1 MQPLLY
7 RYDGSFEGFLC
18 CVFDSYAR
26 KEQPTE
32 ICEESTA
39 QLSLFPVHRVVTDP
53 AHAKRVFSSLRA
65 RISAKAEDLVLL
77 GFLTCMHERE
87 RVLLQFIRL
96 GFRYG
101 AKVTDMLSDPTVS
114 ALEKAVG
121 HLREEAHL
129 LLGFV
134 RFSEYEGRLAA
145 VISPKNQVLPLM
157 QAHFCARFPEE
168 TFCIYDD
175 VHKEALLYRPHVG
188 GIFSISAFSL
198 PEADARE
205 QYFRSLWRVFYETIA
220 IQDRENPKCR
230 QTQMPK
236 RYWPHLT
243 EMRPE

>member
-145 VISPKNQVLPLM
+145 VISPKIR
-157 QAHFCARFPEE
+157 FCR
-168 TFCIYDD
+168 
-175 VHKEALLYRPHVG
+175 
-188 GIFSISAFSL
+188 
-198 PEADARE
+198 
-205 QYFRSLWRVFYETIA
+205 
-220 IQDRENPKCR
+220 
-230 QTQMPK
+230 
-236 RYWPHLT
+236 
-243 EMRPE
+243 